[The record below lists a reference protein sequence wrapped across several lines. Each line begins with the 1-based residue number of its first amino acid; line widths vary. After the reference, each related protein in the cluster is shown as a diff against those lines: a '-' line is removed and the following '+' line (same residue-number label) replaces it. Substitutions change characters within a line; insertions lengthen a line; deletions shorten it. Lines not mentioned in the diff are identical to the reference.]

1 MRKMS
6 EFLQEEKVSVLLDS
20 SLDYPE
26 KVPFYPP
33 SNYPELTFK
42 DKIDKSNRIYPAI
55 RKIFISM
62 GLDKKHYG
70 TSAWS
75 PLSQLVEEGGTVF
88 IKPNLVYHSNLSG
101 DSVFAVI
108 THPSLI
114 RAIIDYAYKAV
125 GDNGKIIVADAPQ
138 HNADFQKIME
148 ITGLKETV
156 EYLRSNFSVP
166 VELYDLRKEYVV
178 YKDGVIVKRVALS
191 GDPKGYV
198 KVDLGKESMLT
209 EIDLYYKRFYG
220 ADYDRKETMS
230 YHNPGH
236 HIYVI
241 SRTLLES
248 DLVIN
253 LPKLKT
259 HMKAGITC
267 ALKNMI
273 GIIGEKNCLVH
284 YRIGSPLKG
293 GDEYSEPESKRVA
306 LLLRLNR
313 LYSDIFL
320 SRGLGINLYR
330 AIIRLSKTSLKFKSE
345 SGRASSI
352 IYSGNWNGN
361 DTIWRTTLDV
371 NKIAAFADR
380 EGQVHDTPQRQIINI
395 VDGIIGGEGQGP
407 LAPKA
412 KRCGSIICGYDPFK
426 VDLIATRLMSFDEQK
441 IPIFKHI
448 KPNNFSTILIKDEVS
463 ELIEDSNY
471 FPSLKFEPPKA
482 WGIMRNNTHRK

>member
-1 MRKMS
+1 MS
-6 EFLQEEKVSVLLDS
+6 KFHQEEKVYVLHDS

-26 KVPFYPP
+26 KVPFAPP
-33 SNYPELTFK
+33 SNYPELPFK
-42 DKIDKSNRIYPAI
+42 DQTNKSNRIYPAI

-62 GLDKKHYG
+62 GLDKKNYG

-75 PLSQLVEEGGTVF
+75 PLSQLVEKGKTVL

-138 HNADFQKIME
+138 HNADFQQIME

-156 EYLRSNFSVP
+156 EYLISNFSVP

-178 YKDGVIVKRVALS
+178 YEDEVIVKRVALT
-191 GDPKGYV
+191 GDPKGYIE
-198 KVDLGKESMLT
+198 VDLGKESMLR
-209 EIDLYYKRFYG
+209 EIDHYYKRFYG
-220 ADYDRKETMS
+220 ADYNRKETIA
-230 YHNPGH
+230 YHNPEH
-236 HIYVI
+236 HIYII
-241 SRTLLES
+241 SRTFLES
-248 DLVIN
+248 DLIIN

-284 YRIGSPLKG
+284 YRIGSPLEG
-293 GDEYSEPESKRVA
+293 GDEYPETESKKVA
-306 LLLRLNR
+306 LLLRLNH
-313 LYSDIFL
+313 LYSDVFL

-330 AIIRLSKTSLKFKSE
+330 AVIRLSKASLKFKSE
-345 SGRASSI
+345 SGEANSI
-352 IYSGNWNGN
+352 IHSGNWNGN

-371 NKIAAFADR
+371 NKIAIFADR
-380 EGQVHDTPQRQIINI
+380 EGQIHNTPQRQIINI
-395 VDGIIGGEGQGP
+395 VDGIMGGEGQGP

-412 KRCGSIICGYDPFK
+412 KRCGIIICGYDSLK
-426 VDLIATRLMSFDEQK
+426 VDLVATRLMGFDEQK

-448 KPNNFSTILIKDEVS
+448 QPNNFSIILIKEGKP
-463 ELIEDSNY
+463 ELIEDSND
-471 FPSLKFEPPKA
+471 FPSLDFKPPKGWSNLA
-482 WGIMRNNTHRK
+482 K